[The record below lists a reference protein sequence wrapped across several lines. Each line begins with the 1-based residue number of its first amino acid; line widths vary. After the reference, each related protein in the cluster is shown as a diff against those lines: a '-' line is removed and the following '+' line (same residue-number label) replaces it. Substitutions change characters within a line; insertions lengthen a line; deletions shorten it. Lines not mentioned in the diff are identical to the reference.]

1 MDPVIFTD
9 RPEEWLL
16 SDKKN
21 ISLHVHLGLINL
33 KRKKKKKRTLKVFR
47 TTYCK
52 TQDSG
57 LRSKEEKPRDPMNQS
72 SRCNTQEGLLSVVQ
86 TGDSDLLGGRAPQQ
100 QIGQAFYM
108 QKTILSAYY
117 IRVTR

>member
-33 KRKKKKKRTLKVFR
+33 KRKKETLKVFR
-47 TTYCK
+47 TTYQVSEENTKCDQK
-52 TQDSG
+52 YEFPESRLIQRKLFSKNVELHKQWPSIFKIHMDSY
-57 LRSKEEKPRDPMNQS
+57 KD
-72 SRCNTQEGLLSVVQ
+72 
-86 TGDSDLLGGRAPQQ
+86 
-100 QIGQAFYM
+100 IY
-108 QKTILSAYY
+108 
-117 IRVTR
+117 

>member
-33 KRKKKKKRTLKVFR
+33 KRKKETLKVFR
-47 TTYCK
+47 TTY
-52 TQDSG
+52 QVS
-57 LRSKEEKPRDPMNQS
+57 EE
-72 SRCNTQEGLLSVVQ
+72 NTKC
-86 TGDSDLLGGRAPQQ
+86 D
-100 QIGQAFYM
+100 
-108 QKTILSAYY
+108 
-117 IRVTR
+117 